1 MDKFSVKLP
10 DTSDSLY
17 IKVPDATD
25 SVYVRLPGELL
36 SATKL
41 TSGGEN
47 AAFHN
52 YNVDGWGLLPDATP
66 MPLGTVHS
74 VAYNPAATLLAVGAS
89 SAPTLILYDTSTL
102 TSVSGPPVPAS
113 DVMDVVFNKSGTL
126 LAFASET
133 KVYIYNT
140 SDWSLIVELD
150 LPGQV
155 EGLDFNYAGTLLGV
169 GVGFG
174 AAAGEY
180 LYIYDT
186 ATWSPIAGP
195 QSADLPEGWVYT
207 LDFSPDDSMLA
218 VGNHLG
224 LTRNISI
231 YNTASWGL
239 TVPTGVTI
247 DAALECRFNNAQTE
261 LLLVKE
267 QTDYFVR
274 WDTSTWQILSGT
286 PTLPAQAPCID
297 INDDDSYVA
306 IGTIQNV
313 TATLFVYDTS
323 TWAPEALPP
332 TPNNR
337 IEGVAFQPTD
347 PTVVCFY
354 IVSAVIGDPEPEQT
368 VICFNEPHENCN
380 TTLIFDFFSNGVELT
395 NTSVLDQTSTC
406 ITFLSTAGVGQ
417 DPPSNTDIITLNHIP
432 NLCAKAGDPA
442 CALQPFT
449 NYPITNKI
457 LGVASANI
465 GFIGNNVVQVQ
476 LTAPAADAGNNL
488 RVRVNG
494 IDRTITNTT
503 VTENGLIQL
512 SLQSPVTSTDT
523 VTLDHINVSGGALAA
538 DGRKLYEFT
547 NFFIDNTT

>member
-1 MDKFSVKLP
+1 MPTLNVQLP
-10 DTSDSLY
+10 DSSDSLY
-17 IKVPDATD
+17 MKVPDTTD
-25 SVYVRLPGELL
+25 SVYVKLPIEPL

-41 TSGGEN
+41 TSGGDN

-66 MPLGTVHS
+66 MPLGIIQS
-74 VAYNPAATLLAVGAS
+74 VAYNPAGTLLAVATS
-89 SAPTLILYDTSTL
+89 TTPTLLLYDTSTL
-102 TSVSGPPVPAS
+102 TSVPGPPIPATE
-113 DVMDVVFNKSGTL
+113 VTDVVFNKTGTL
-126 LAFASET
+126 LAFATESI
-133 KVYIYNT
+133 VYIYNT
-140 SDWSLIVELD
+140 ADWSLTSELN

-155 EGLDFNYAGTLLGV
+155 EGLDFNHAGTLLGV

-174 AAAGEY
+174 AAVGEY

-224 LTRNISI
+224 STRNISI

-261 LLLVKE
+261 LLIVKQSE
-267 QTDYFVR
+267 PFFVR
-274 WDTSTWQILSGT
+274 WDVSTWTVLGGT
-286 PTLPAQAPCID
+286 PILPAQTPCID

-306 IGTIQNV
+306 IGTVQNA
-313 TATLFVYDTS
+313 TATLFVYDVS
-323 TWAPEALPP
+323 TWLPESIPA

-337 IEGVAFQPTD
+337 IESVAFQPTN

-354 IVSAVIGDPEPEQT
+354 IVSAQIGDPDPEYIT
-368 VICFNEPHENCN
+368 ICFNEPHQSCGSIS
-380 TTLIFDFFSNGVELT
+380 LFDVFSNGVLLT
-395 NTSVLDQTSTC
+395 NRSSFDFTETC
-406 ITFLSTAGVGQ
+406 VIQLAATISSDGVS
-417 DPPSNTDIITLNHIP
+417 DKDIITLNHTP
-432 NLCAKAGDPA
+432 GSCAKAGDPT

-449 NYPITNKI
+449 NYPVINKI
-457 LGVASANI
+457 LGVKSVNV
-465 GFIGNNVVQVQ
+465 GLLGSNVVRLE
-476 LTAPAADAGNNL
+476 LTAPVASAGTKF
-488 RVRVNG
+488 RVRVNDVNRG
-494 IDRTITNTT
+494 ISDIL
-503 VTENGLIQL
+503 VTANGLVELTL
-512 SLQSPVTSTDT
+512 SAPVTSTDV
-523 VTLDHINVSGGALAA
+523 VTLDHIDVSGGALAI
-538 DGRKLYEFT
+538 DGRKLYQFT